1 MGRPNRRSVLRGGTA
16 AALAAAGLAAC
27 AQGQGEEPGRPSAG
41 AEESAVP
48 VRNRAG
54 SFMPA
59 ETHEHVRTFMS
70 WPPLDSVWEDM
81 ADEVQRD
88 IAGIARALAGFEPV
102 VMLAA
107 PEEAKAARRACGS
120 GVEVIT
126 VPTDDLWMRDS
137 GPTFV
142 QGPKGV
148 EGIDL
153 HFNGW
158 GGKQEH
164 ERDAKIARAVLEYA
178 GVPRVD
184 APLVGEGGS
193 LEVDGHG
200 TLLVTESSLV
210 NSNRNP
216 DLGRD
221 EIENSLK
228 DLVGADRVIWFKG
241 VKGQDITDCHVDS
254 LARFADDGVVLLSRA
269 WVGDGPDVWTRAH
282 DQARGVLEN
291 AIDAR
296 GRRFEIIDLPEP
308 DPARLGRRGEDFLG
322 SYANYYIANDAV
334 LVPRFGDRKADR
346 RAAAVIGDLHPDREV
361 VQLEIHAIA
370 EGGGGIHCA
379 TQQQPKAAESSSS

>member
-1 MGRPNRRSVLRGGTA
+1 MRRPDRRSVLRGGVTA
-16 AALAAAGLAAC
+16 VLAAAGLTC
-27 AQGQGEEPGRPSAG
+27 CTRDQERQTGRPAAG
-41 AEESAVP
+41 TRETAV
-48 VRNRAG
+48 AG
-54 SFMPA
+54 RKQTELFMPA
-59 ETHEHVRTFMS
+59 ETREHVRTFMS

-81 ADEVQRD
+81 AGDVQRD
-88 IAGIARALAGFEPV
+88 IAGIARALAEFEPV

-107 PEEAKAARRACGS
+107 PEETKAARRACGS
-120 GVEVIT
+120 GVDVIA

-142 QGPKGV
+142 QGPEGLQGV
-148 EGIDL
+148 DL

-164 ERDAKIARAVLEYA
+164 GRDAEVARSVLEYA
-178 GVPRVD
+178 GIPRID

-193 LEVDGHG
+193 LEVDGRG

-210 NSNRNP
+210 NANRNP

-221 EIENSLK
+221 EIETALK
-228 DLVGADRVIWFKG
+228 HLVGADQVIWFKG
-241 VKGQDITDCHVDS
+241 VEGQDITDYHVDS

-269 WVGDGPDVWTRAH
+269 WEADGPDVWTRAY

-291 AIDAR
+291 ATDAR
-296 GRRFEIIDLPEP
+296 GRKFEIIDLPEP

-334 LVPRFGDRKADR
+334 LVPRFGDRKADQ
-346 RAAAVIGDLHPDREV
+346 RAAAVIGDLHPGREI
-361 VQLEIHAIA
+361 VQLEIHTVA

-379 TQQQPKAAESSSS
+379 TQQQPKA